1 MLLIPN
7 NFLIPSNFF
16 IPTLELKNCQQPKVS
31 KKCPDLFF
39 GFFLG
44 KMTEHD
50 EIVDDLEYQLQLAG
64 QAGLDLLEANAE
76 LTDRV
81 SELEEIELHS
91 TSLSATL
98 RDEVLQLQHELER
111 TRAGRDRAKP
121 HFLAGE
127 QHIHIILKLCL
138 CPIG

>member
-1 MLLIPN
+1 
-7 NFLIPSNFF
+7 
-16 IPTLELKNCQQPKVS
+16 
-31 KKCPDLFF
+31 
-39 GFFLG
+39 
-44 KMTEHD
+44 MTEHD

-98 RDEVLQLQHELER
+98 RDDQITLVLLEGEDVTSFSFPR
-111 TRAGRDRAKP
+111 WIARAGVVVVTVSI
-121 HFLAGE
+121 E
-127 QHIHIILKLCL
+127 
-138 CPIG
+138 